1 MDAVIDT
8 IKAQLV
14 QLRSKLDDIPALQKL
29 EVSKYNKS
37 WDRKQRTLVVVR
49 SHYFVILAVSREG
62 SYLCASLFCFRRR
75 VASSRYPRPNHS

>member
-37 WDRKQRTLVVVR
+37 WDRKQRTLP
-49 SHYFVILAVSREG
+49 
-62 SYLCASLFCFRRR
+62 RRR
-75 VASSRYPRPNHS
+75 AFALFRHSRSI